1 MSLTVLQ
8 SVIDRPAMYFGT
20 REGYLRD
27 IVAFDLGVRFESG
40 WDQTAME
47 HRHSSVPTGF
57 ISFVCS
63 RLAEADGGPSWSARI
78 EGHSA
83 SERDAWS
90 LFLSLWTEY
99 SLHETRTEN
108 T

>member
-1 MSLTVLQ
+1 MSLTALQ
-8 SVIDRPAMYFGT
+8 SMIDRPAMYFGT

-40 WDQTAME
+40 WDESTME
-47 HRHSSVPTGF
+47 HRHSSVPPGF
-57 ISFVCS
+57 ASFVCS
-63 RLAEADGGPSWSARI
+63 RLTEADGGPSWSARI
-78 EGHSA
+78 DAHSA

-90 LFLSLWTEY
+90 LFLRLWTEY
-99 SLHETRTEN
+99 KLYETGTEP